1 MKFNIMR
8 VFYFFTFFGIAG
20 LFLSLQTD
28 GKKSHVAEV
37 QFTSCDTVKIYGK
50 LWFPVSDTHDKIV
63 IAVAPCL
70 VTKFKPEAVSGKLR
84 FDLML
89 RDKLLEKGIFYFEF
103 AGRKD
108 SVLKYDRR
116 YPVSTMFTKAQD
128 LEAAIAYIQS
138 REDLKKKKIV
148 LVGQS
153 EGGATSAIVAS
164 RNTHVYAVVL
174 ISAPGVPGREFMN
187 YQSKCKDTL
196 FMSTF
201 GRHIEVFNILNSMS
215 SLNEKKYEQS
225 IGEFE
230 RYRQETEGPFLNYI
244 DIYEDYDTIATK
256 IMGYLQNK
264 WEREDDKT
272 KILHKDFSGYC
283 KANHHYVY
291 IQPEQI
297 ALLKWKPAL
306 YFPKIKC
313 SVAAVY
319 GTLDRNVEYSSGI
332 TNIRAL
338 LAKSGND
345 NFTTFVLKD
354 HDHYLENKR
363 NKPSIQDSS
372 VDQVVDWI
380 IRQ

>member
-1 MKFNIMR
+1 MR
-8 VFYFFTFFGIAG
+8 LFFFFTFFGIAG
-20 LFLSLQTD
+20 LFLSMQTD
-28 GKKSHVAEV
+28 GKKHNITDV
-37 QFTSCDTVKIYGK
+37 QFNSCDSVKIDGK
-50 LWFPVSDTHDKIV
+50 LWSPESVTNDKIV
-63 IAVAPCL
+63 IAVSPCL
-70 VTKFKPEAVSGKLR
+70 VTKFKPESDSKNLR

-103 AGRKD
+103 TGRKD
-108 SVLKYDRR
+108 SVLKFDRR

-128 LEAAIAYIQS
+128 LEAAIAYIQTND
-138 REDLKKKKIV
+138 DLKNMKIV

-164 RNTHVYAVVL
+164 RNTKIYAIVL
-174 ISAPGVPGREFMN
+174 ISAPGVRGHEFMN

-201 GRHIEVFNILNSMS
+201 GSHIEVFNILNTMS
-215 SLNEKKYEQS
+215 SLNKKKYEQS
-225 IGEFE
+225 ISEFE

-244 DIYEDYDTIATK
+244 DNYEDYDTIAKK
-256 IMGYLQNK
+256 IMSYLQDK
-264 WEREDDKT
+264 WEREDDIT
-272 KILHKDFSGYC
+272 KILHKDFAGYC
-283 KANHHYVY
+283 MANHHFVF

-297 ALLKWKPAL
+297 ALWKWRPSI

-319 GTLDRNVEYSSGI
+319 GTLDRNVEYSSSI
-332 TNIRAL
+332 KNIREL
-338 LAKSGND
+338 LAKGGND
-345 NFTTFVLKD
+345 NFTAFIIKD
-354 HDHYLENKR
+354 HDHILENKR
-363 NKPSIQDSS
+363 SKPSIQGRS